1 MKSDLLSLHEVSK
14 VYRRTGVVAA
24 ERVSLA
30 VARGEA
36 VGLVGPS
43 GAGKSTVARMVAG
56 LVRPDSGTIALDG
69 ADVAAMGRQARR
81 AARRRVHLVFQDPY
95 SSLAPHLRVADLV
108 AEPLRIHARRH
119 PAGDGSIDGAV
130 AAALDAVRL
139 SPQRY
144 LPRWPHELSG
154 GERQRVALARA
165 LVASPDLVVADEPTA
180 MLDPRVRS
188 EVMALMAALRDE
200 RSMSWLLITHDLAV
214 ADGFCH
220 RMVVMAAGRVVEEGT
235 PEHLVAAPAHATTVA
250 MLAAAR
256 RLEEAVGTTVAVE
269 AS

>member
-1 MKSDLLSLHEVSK
+1 MPELLALHEVSK
-14 VYRRTGVVAA
+14 AYRRTGVVAA
-24 ERVSLA
+24 DRVSLA
-30 VARGEA
+30 VAGGEA

-56 LVRPDSGTIALDG
+56 LVRPDSGTITLEG
-69 ADVAAMGRQARR
+69 ADVVAMGRRERR

-119 PAGDGSIDGAV
+119 QVGDTDIGRAV
-130 AAALDAVRL
+130 AGALDAVRL
-139 SPQRY
+139 SPGRY
-144 LPRWPHELSG
+144 LRRWPHELSG

-165 LVASPDLVVADEPTA
+165 LVGSPDLVVADEPTA
-180 MLDPRVRS
+180 MLDLRVRA
-188 EVMALMAALRDE
+188 EVLGLMRALRDE
-200 RSMSWLLITHDLAV
+200 RSISWLLITHDLAV

-220 RMVVMAAGRVVEEGT
+220 RLVVMAAGRVVEEGA
-235 PEHLVAAPAHATTVA
+235 PQQLVAAPKHPTTIA

-256 RLEEAVGTTVAVE
+256 RLDRAVGSAAVVG